1 MAAELLEVRLLRPYR
16 GYRAGTVIRAT
27 AGLAAHL
34 TDNGTAVR
42 EAQTSLLPADA
53 NQTHERAVC
62 QPQAV
67 ETR

>member
-1 MAAELLEVRLLRPYR
+1 MAAELLEVRLLRSYR

-34 TDNGTAVR
+34 VDNGTAVH
-42 EAQTSLLPADA
+42 EAQTSLLPADGRQA
-53 NQTHERAVC
+53 MERAVA